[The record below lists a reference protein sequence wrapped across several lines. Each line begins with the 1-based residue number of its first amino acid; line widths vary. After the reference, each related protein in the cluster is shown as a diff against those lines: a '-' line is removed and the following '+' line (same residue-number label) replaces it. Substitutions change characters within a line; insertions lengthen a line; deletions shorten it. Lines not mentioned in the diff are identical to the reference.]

1 MDTAKELITKKEK
14 MTMAKITLAQALKEK
29 NRLAGEIRRL
39 WGLFQHENSCQE
51 NHTRSID
58 VAKTL
63 QTIEHYTAKLIELK
77 TKIGKENAG
86 NLQNMYRLEEAKNR
100 MAKLNETN
108 GNEDSEREYGYG
120 RDTYHYVKRTAIF
133 NEEKLNEMKRKLQ
146 IECNGLQDKL
156 DAYNALHFVEFD
168 TPLVD

>member
-1 MDTAKELITKKEK
+1 
-14 MTMAKITLAQALKEK
+14 MAKITLAQALKEK

-39 WGLFQHENSCQE
+39 WGLFQSENSCME

-108 GNEDSEREYGYG
+108 GSDDDEREYT

-133 NEEKLNEMKRKLQ
+133 NEAKLLDMKRKLQ

-156 DAYNALHFVEFD
+156 DAYNALHSIEFD

>member
-1 MDTAKELITKKEK
+1 
-14 MTMAKITLAQALKEK
+14 MAQITLAQALKEK
-29 NRLAGEIRRL
+29 NRLTGEIRRL
-39 WGLFQHENSCQE
+39 WGLFKQENSCQE
-51 NHTRSID
+51 THTRSID

-108 GNEDSEREYGYG
+108 GNEDGEREYTH
-120 RDTYHYVKRTAIF
+120 DTCHYVKRTAVF
-133 NEEKLNEMKRKLQ
+133 NEEKLLEMKRKLQ
-146 IECNGLQDKL
+146 IECNALQDKL
-156 DAYNALHFVEFD
+156 DAYNALHKIEFD
-168 TPLVD
+168 TPLVE

>member
-1 MDTAKELITKKEK
+1 
-14 MTMAKITLAQALKEK
+14 MAQITLAQALKEK

-58 VAKTL
+58 VEKIL
-63 QTIEHYTAKLIELK
+63 QTIEHYTAKLVELK
-77 TKIGKENAG
+77 TKIGTANAG
-86 NLQNMYRLEEAKNR
+86 NLKNMYQLEEAKNR

-108 GNEDSEREYGYG
+108 TNDDDDREYT

-133 NEEKLNEMKRKLQ
+133 NESRLLEMKRRLQ
-146 IECNGLQDKL
+146 IECNALQDKL
-156 DAYNALHFVEFD
+156 DAYNALHKIEFD

>member
-1 MDTAKELITKKEK
+1 
-14 MTMAKITLAQALKEK
+14 MAQITLAQALKEK

-39 WGLFQHENSCQE
+39 WGLFQKENSCQE

-58 VAKTL
+58 VKKTL

-77 TKIGKENAG
+77 TKIGTANAG

-108 GNEDSEREYGYG
+108 GSEDDEREYT
-120 RDTYHYVKRTAIF
+120 RDTYHYIKRTAVF
-133 NEEKLNEMKRKLQ
+133 NEEKLLEMKRKLQ
-146 IECNGLQDKL
+146 IECNALQDKL
-156 DAYNALHFVEFD
+156 DAYNALHKIDFD
-168 TPLVD
+168 TPFVD